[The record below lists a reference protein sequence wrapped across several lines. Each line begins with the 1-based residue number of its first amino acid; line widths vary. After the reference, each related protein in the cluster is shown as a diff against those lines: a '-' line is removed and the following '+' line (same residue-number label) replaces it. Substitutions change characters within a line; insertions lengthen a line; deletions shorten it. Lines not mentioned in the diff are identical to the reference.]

1 MDFWSWSKVQLIAKK
16 VLFAHLVQLDGT
28 LYVMLQNVSKIKLAN
43 KKFDFDE
50 KRYIGIYP

>member
-1 MDFWSWSKVQLIAKK
+1 VQLIAKK